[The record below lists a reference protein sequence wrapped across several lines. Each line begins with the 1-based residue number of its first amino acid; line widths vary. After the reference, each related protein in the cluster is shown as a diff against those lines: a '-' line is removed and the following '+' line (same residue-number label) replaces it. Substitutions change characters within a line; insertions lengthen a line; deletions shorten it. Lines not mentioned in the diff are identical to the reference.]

1 MAVRGYDFDI
11 GHCGFVGVT
20 FLRLLFGNGDSFC
33 LASNK
38 LKLEIE
44 KSRSPLFS
52 YIAGLFSRHS
62 GQYIT
67 TILVG
72 NNIALVIYSLQMS
85 ILIHLLLDLFGWHVS
100 SGGSFLIETV
110 LPTII
115 IIFVAEYIP
124 KAVVRINPNFYYRS
138 FAVPVFLFYLLFY
151 PLARIT
157 TFIST
162 LILRIFGLPVNT
174 RQGTQTFDRLDLAH
188 LIDEASESDE
198 PSDQDKDMKLFQNA
212 LDFSDLLVRDCM
224 VPRVDIEAIERTE
237 SIKTLTERFID
248 THFSRLPVYE
258 ESIDHIVG
266 YVNTKSLFK
275 QPTSIDEIL
284 QKIDY
289 VPESMPAQKLL
300 TLFIRSRHSIAVVI
314 DEFGGTA
321 GMVTI
326 EDILEEIF
334 GEIEDEH
341 DSQDLVEKK
350 MSDNEYLFS
359 GRLEIEYV
367 NEKYRLR
374 KRKLRHAGRI
384 RDRQVS
390 GHSLGRRNDSLGQQ
404 TDQDSANER
413 LAYRADAGNDRL
425 SLPRPLSGRRRE
437 ECEPSGEYPRNERT
451 AAGGMRRHGR
461 RPGGPFSEPIK
472 SKLSAAHEKRF
483 L

>member
-1 MAVRGYDFDI
+1 MS
-11 GHCGFVGVT
+11 VGI
-20 FLRLLFGNGDSFC
+20 
-33 LASNK
+33 
-38 LKLEIE
+38 LKM
-44 KSRSPLFS
+44 
-52 YIAGLFSRHS
+52 AGLPLRRD
-62 GQYIT
+62 Q
-67 TILVG
+67 
-72 NNIALVIYSLQMS
+72 S
-85 ILIHLLLDLFGWHVS
+85 IS
-100 SGGSFLIETV
+100 
-110 LPTII
+110 
-115 IIFVAEYIP
+115 
-124 KAVVRINPNFYYRS
+124 
-138 FAVPVFLFYLLFY
+138 
-151 PLARIT
+151 
-157 TFIST
+157 
-162 LILRIFGLPVNT
+162 
-174 RQGTQTFDRLDLAH
+174 TFDREDLAH
-188 LIDEASESDE
+188 LLDEAAEDSEQTQNE
-198 PSDQDKDMKLFQNA
+198 KDIRLFQNA

-224 VPRVDIEAIERTE
+224 VPRVDIEAVEQGCSVEEATRQ
-237 SIKTLTERFID
+237 FID
-248 THFSRLPVYE
+248 TQFSRLPVYRDN
-258 ESIDHIVG
+258 IDNIVG
-266 YVNTKSLFK
+266 YINTKSLFRY
-275 QPTSIDEIL
+275 PRSIGEIL
-284 QKIDY
+284 NKIDY

-367 NEKYRLR
+367 NEKYRIDFPESENYDTL
-374 KRKLRHAGRI
+374 AGYVI
-384 RDRQVS
+384 DKYQ

-425 SLPRPLSGRRRE
+425 SLPRHLSGRRRE

>member
-1 MAVRGYDFDI
+1 MLSVAITVVVSLILSAFFSGMEI
-11 GHCGFVGVT
+11 A
-20 FLRLLFGNGDSFC
+20 FLS
-33 LASNK
+33 SNK

-44 KSRSPLFS
+44 RKRSRLFG
-52 YIAGLFSRHS
+52 YIAGLFAKYP

-72 NNIALVIYSLQMS
+72 NNVALVVYSLQMS
-85 ILIHLLLDLFGWHVS
+85 VLIQAGLHAAGISPGD
-100 SGGSFLIETV
+100 GGSYLIETLV
-110 LPTII
+110 STAII
-115 IIFVAEYIP
+115 LFAAEFVP
-124 KAVVRINPNFYYRS
+124 KAVVRLNPNFYYRS
-138 FAVPVFLFYLLFY
+138 FALPVYFFYLLFY
-151 PLARIT
+151 PVAKLT
-157 TFIST
+157 TLVSVG
-162 LILRIFGLPVNT
+162 ILKMAGLPL
-174 RQGTQTFDRLDLAH
+174 RRDQSISTFDREDLAH
-188 LIDEASESDE
+188 LLDEVAEDSEQTQNE
-198 PSDQDKDMKLFQNA
+198 KDIRLFQNA

-224 VPRVDIEAIERTE
+224 VPRVDIEAVEQGCSVEEATRQ
-237 SIKTLTERFID
+237 FID
-248 THFSRLPVYE
+248 TQFSRLPVYRDN
-258 ESIDHIVG
+258 IDNIVG
-266 YVNTKSLFK
+266 YINTKSLFRY
-275 QPTSIDEIL
+275 PRSIGEIL
-284 QKIDY
+284 NKIDY

-350 MSDNEYLFS
+350 MSDNEYLVL
-359 GRLEIEYV
+359 GTPRDRVRQREVPARLP
-367 NEKYRLR
+367 R

-425 SLPRPLSGRRRE
+425 SLPRHLSGRRRE

>member
-1 MAVRGYDFDI
+1 MLSVAITVVVSLILSAFFSGMEI
-11 GHCGFVGVT
+11 A
-20 FLRLLFGNGDSFC
+20 FLS
-33 LASNK
+33 SNK

-44 KSRSPLFS
+44 RKRSRLFG
-52 YIAGLFSRHS
+52 YIAGLFAKYP

-72 NNIALVIYSLQMS
+72 NNVALVVYSLQMS
-85 ILIHLLLDLFGWHVS
+85 VLIQAGLHAAGISPGD
-100 SGGSFLIETV
+100 GGSYLIETLV
-110 LPTII
+110 STAII
-115 IIFVAEYIP
+115 LFAAEFVP
-124 KAVVRINPNFYYRS
+124 KAVVRLNPNFYYRS
-138 FAVPVFLFYLLFY
+138 FALPVYFFYLLFY
-151 PLARIT
+151 PVAKLT
-157 TFIST
+157 TLVSVG
-162 LILRIFGLPVNT
+162 ILKMAGLPL
-174 RQGTQTFDRLDLAH
+174 RRDQSISTFDREDLAH
-188 LIDEASESDE
+188 LLDEAAEDSEQTQNE
-198 PSDQDKDMKLFQNA
+198 KDIRLFQNA

-224 VPRVDIEAIERTE
+224 VPRVDIEAVEQGCSVEEATRQ
-237 SIKTLTERFID
+237 FID
-248 THFSRLPVYE
+248 TQFSRLPVYRDN
-258 ESIDHIVG
+258 IDNIVG
-266 YVNTKSLFK
+266 YINTKSLFRY
-275 QPTSIDEIL
+275 PRSIGEIL
-284 QKIDY
+284 NKIDY

-341 DSQDLVEKK
+341 DSQDLVRQREVPA
-350 MSDNEYLFS
+350 
-359 GRLEIEYV
+359 RLP
-367 NEKYRLR
+367 R

-404 TDQDSANER
+404 TDQDSANEH

-425 SLPRPLSGRRRE
+425 SLPRHLSGRRRE

-451 AAGGMRRHGR
+451 TAGGMRRHGR

>member
-1 MAVRGYDFDI
+1 MILTSVLVVLLA
-11 GHCGFVGVT
+11 
-20 FLRLLFGNGDSFC
+20 LLFSAFFSGMEIAFIS
-33 LASNK
+33 SNK

-85 ILIHLLLDLFGWHVS
+85 ILIHLLLDLFGWHVT

-174 RQGTQTFDRLDLAH
+174 RQGAQTFDRVDLAH
-188 LIDEASESDE
+188 LIDEASEGDE
-198 PSDQDKDMKLFQNA
+198 QHDNEKDIKLFQNA
-212 LDFSDLLVRDCM
+212 LDFSGLLVRDCM

-258 ESIDHIVG
+258 ENIDRIVG

-275 QPTSIDEIL
+275 QPSSIDEIL
-284 QKIDY
+284 QQIDY

-300 TLFIRSRHSIAVVI
+300 TSFIKKGHSVAVVI

-321 GMVTI
+321 GMITI

-341 DSQDLVEKK
+341 DDPSLVEKQ
-350 MSDNEYLFS
+350 MGEGEFIFS
-359 GRLEIEYV
+359 GRLEVEYI
-367 NEKYRLR
+367 NEKYHLCIPESDEYDTLAGYVIDRYQGIPAVGETILDGNRKIRVLR
-374 KRKLRHAGRI
+374 TELSKIELLRI
-384 RDRQVS
+384 T
-390 GHSLGRRNDSLGQQ
+390 L
-404 TDQDSANER
+404 TTSA
-413 LAYRADAGNDRL
+413 
-425 SLPRPLSGRRRE
+425 
-437 ECEPSGEYPRNERT
+437 
-451 AAGGMRRHGR
+451 
-461 RPGGPFSEPIK
+461 
-472 SKLSAAHEKRF
+472 SAKNAQN
-483 L
+483 